1 MDEDPDLDPVRDDPA
16 FAEVMKAGH
25 PGRRYTAV
33 WTNDPAI
40 EAVAVSG
47 HDPAAH
53 LRRARDLV
61 AQEYRPVSW
70 SVIRI
75 APERPLVMASVW
87 HRPAV
92 PEQAK
97 NRLAE
102 RQARAAV
109 ALVRLGQDKAVW
121 PLLQHRD
128 DPRRRS
134 FLLNWLSPLGAD
146 PGIVAAELDHL
157 SGGGH
162 RVDLPPPTA
171 LHPPPATRMDSIL
184 FHPETSIR
192 RALILA
198 LGTYGAEGFSLEARR
213 LAVVR
218 VIPGEREPLI
228 ARLLEVYRADPDAGV
243 HGAAGWT
250 LRKWG
255 QKEKL
260 QAIDD
265 ELSRLPDRGGRRW
278 YVNGQGQTFALI
290 DGPVEFRMGSPPTDP
305 ERIGGNERP
314 HRMRIPRR
322 FAIADREVTVGQ
334 FQRFLKTRTEP
345 RLTVHPDLLNRFS
358 PDPDGPWI
366 GPDWYTA
373 AEYCNWLSEQEGI
386 PRNQWCYE
394 PAAGGYVE
402 GMTIPADVLQ
412 RTGYRLPTPAEWEYA
427 CRSGTIT
434 SRYYGLTPDML
445 GRYAWYQANSDERA
459 RSGGSLLP
467 NDLGLFDMLG
477 NAYEWMNDWFDAPR
491 PWARGGYSDT
501 INVSEHVL
509 EKRPRLLLG
518 GSFDR
523 PPAGVRAPGRRGN
536 APSLRDVSYGFRL
549 ARTYP

>member
-1 MDEDPDLDPVRDDPA
+1 
-16 FAEVMKAGH
+16 
-25 PGRRYTAV
+25 
-33 WTNDPAI
+33 
-40 EAVAVSG
+40 
-47 HDPAAH
+47 
-53 LRRARDLV
+53 
-61 AQEYRPVSW
+61 
-70 SVIRI
+70 
-75 APERPLVMASVW
+75 
-87 HRPAV
+87 
-92 PEQAK
+92 
-97 NRLAE
+97 
-102 RQARAAV
+102 
-109 ALVRLGQDKAVW
+109 
-121 PLLQHRD
+121 
-128 DPRRRS
+128 
-134 FLLNWLSPLGAD
+134 
-146 PGIVAAELDHL
+146 
-157 SGGGH
+157 
-162 RVDLPPPTA
+162 
-171 LHPPPATRMDSIL
+171 MDSIL

-198 LGTYGAEGFSLEARR
+198 LGTYGTEGFSPR
-213 LAVVR
+213 
-218 VIPGEREPLI
+218 EREPLI
-228 ARLLEVYRADPDAGV
+228 ARLLEAYRADPDAGV

-250 LRKWG
+250 LRQWG
-255 QKEKL
+255 QKVKL
-260 QAIDD
+260 QALED

-278 YVNGQGQTFALI
+278 YVNGQRQTFALI
-290 DGPVEFRMGSPPTDP
+290 DGPVELRMGSPPTDP

-322 FAIADREVTVGQ
+322 FAIADREVTVTQ
-334 FQRFLKTRTEP
+334 FQRFLKTRSEH
-345 RLTVHPDLLNRFS
+345 RLIVHPDLLNRFS
-358 PDPDGPWI
+358 PDPNGPWI

-412 RTGYRLPTPAEWEYA
+412 RTGYRLPTPAEWEYV

-434 SRYYGLTPDML
+434 SRYYGLTADLL

-459 RSGGSLLP
+459 WSGGSLLP

-518 GSFDR
+518 GSFAQ
-523 PPAGVRAPGRRGN
+523 PPTGVRAPGRRGN

-549 ARTYP
+549 ARTYPK